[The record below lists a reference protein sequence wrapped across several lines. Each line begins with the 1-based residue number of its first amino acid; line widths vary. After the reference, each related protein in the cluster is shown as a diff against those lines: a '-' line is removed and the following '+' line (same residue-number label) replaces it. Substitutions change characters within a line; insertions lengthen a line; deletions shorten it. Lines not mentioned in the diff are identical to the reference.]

1 MRITR
6 YTDYALRVLMY
17 LAVCD
22 QRATIAD
29 IAARYDISKNHLMKV
44 VQQLNQLGY
53 LDATRGKNGGLQLSR
68 PAGEINL
75 GALVRD
81 TEQDFAIVECF
92 NSATD
97 TCTLTPVC
105 RLKGIFAEALAAFI
119 AILDNYT
126 LADLTPNK
134 KHHIQLLRLLNL

>member
-1 MRITR
+1 MKVTR

-17 LAVCD
+17 LAVCQ

-29 IAARYDISKNHLMKV
+29 IAERYGISKNHLMKV
-44 VQQLNQLGY
+44 VQKLNQLGY
-53 LDATRGKNGGLQLSR
+53 LDATRGKNGGLQLGR
-68 PAGEINL
+68 PASEINL

-81 TEQDFAIVECF
+81 TEQDFALVECF

-97 TCTLTPVC
+97 TCTLTPAC

-119 AILDNYT
+119 AVLDSYT

-134 KHHIQLLRLLNL
+134 KHHFQLLRLLNL